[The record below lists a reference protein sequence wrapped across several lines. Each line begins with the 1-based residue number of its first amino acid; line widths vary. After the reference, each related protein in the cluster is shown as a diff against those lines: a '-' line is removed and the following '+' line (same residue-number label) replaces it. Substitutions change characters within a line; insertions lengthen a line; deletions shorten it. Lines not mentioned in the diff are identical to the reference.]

1 MVGDDPYFTGGYST
15 QRHGSMTDAELISGI
30 QLEHHY
36 DGIRDTDENRRAYAE
51 ILARVIRDYMLEH
64 IGYFEP

>member
-1 MVGDDPYFTGGYST
+1 M
-15 QRHGSMTDAELISGI
+15 SGI

-36 DGIRDTDENRRAYAE
+36 DGIRDTDANRRAYAA
-51 ILARVIRDYMLEH
+51 ILARVIRAYMLEH